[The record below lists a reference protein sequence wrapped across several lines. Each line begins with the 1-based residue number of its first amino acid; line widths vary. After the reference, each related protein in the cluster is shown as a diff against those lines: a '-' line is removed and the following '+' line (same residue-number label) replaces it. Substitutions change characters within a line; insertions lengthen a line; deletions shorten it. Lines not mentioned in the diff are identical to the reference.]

1 MGLRRMN
8 EDWDKER
15 IDHYFNVAELLK
27 QMSEHSQP
35 EINKL
40 KSSLNLKQNPTNN
53 KMRNLTLSPRTRDVQ
68 MSKGS
73 ILLVDDDKEILEQFQ
88 MTFLKDGYDVETA
101 VSGMEAL
108 SKVKENKY
116 DVAVL
121 DVVLPDIRGDKL
133 ALEIKRH
140 CDSVNIIFITG
151 YANMVDCINSLPIG
165 VSDILLKPI
174 TVEELQ
180 QAVKD
185 ALNRK
190 PHAHSET

>member
-1 MGLRRMN
+1 M
-8 EDWDKER
+8 
-15 IDHYFNVAELLK
+15 F
-27 QMSEHSQP
+27 
-35 EINKL
+35 EIC
-40 KSSLNLKQNPTNN
+40 
-53 KMRNLTLSPRTRDVQ
+53 DVL

-73 ILLVDDDKEILEQFQ
+73 ILLVDDDKDILELFQ
-88 MTFLKDGYDVETA
+88 MALLEDGYGVETA

-121 DVVLPDIRGDKL
+121 DVVLPDVQGDKL

-140 CDSVNIIFITG
+140 RDSVNIIFITG

-174 TVEELQ
+174 TVAELQ

-185 ALNRK
+185 AINIK
-190 PHAHSET
+190 PSINSTQS

>member
-1 MGLRRMN
+1 
-8 EDWDKER
+8 
-15 IDHYFNVAELLK
+15 
-27 QMSEHSQP
+27 
-35 EINKL
+35 
-40 KSSLNLKQNPTNN
+40 
-53 KMRNLTLSPRTRDVQ
+53 

-73 ILLVDDDKEILEQFQ
+73 VLLVDDDEDILELFR
-88 MTFLKDGYDVETA
+88 MTLLEDGYGVETA

-140 CDSVNIIFITG
+140 RDSVNIIFITG

-174 TVEELQ
+174 TVEALQ

-185 ALNRK
+185 AINIK
-190 PHAHSET
+190 PSINSTQS

>member
-1 MGLRRMN
+1 
-8 EDWDKER
+8 
-15 IDHYFNVAELLK
+15 
-27 QMSEHSQP
+27 
-35 EINKL
+35 
-40 KSSLNLKQNPTNN
+40 
-53 KMRNLTLSPRTRDVQ
+53 

-73 ILLVDDDKEILEQFQ
+73 VLLVDDDEDILELFH
-88 MTFLKDGYDVETA
+88 MTLLEDGYSVETA
-101 VSGMEAL
+101 DSGMEAL

-121 DVVLPDIRGDKL
+121 DVVLPDIQGDKL

-140 CDSVNIIFITG
+140 RDSINIIFITG

-174 TVEELQ
+174 TVEQLQ

-185 ALNRK
+185 AINIK
-190 PHAHSET
+190 PNIKPTQS

>member
-1 MGLRRMN
+1 M
-8 EDWDKER
+8 
-15 IDHYFNVAELLK
+15 F
-27 QMSEHSQP
+27 
-35 EINKL
+35 
-40 KSSLNLKQNPTNN
+40 
-53 KMRNLTLSPRTRDVQ
+53 
-68 MSKGS
+68 KGS
-73 ILLVDDDKEILEQFQ
+73 VLLVDDDEDILELFQ
-88 MTFLKDGYDVETA
+88 MTLLEDGYGVETA

-121 DVVLPDIRGDKL
+121 DVVLPDIQGDKL

-140 CDSVNIIFITG
+140 RDSVNIIFITG

-174 TVEELQ
+174 TVEALQ

-185 ALNRK
+185 AINIK
-190 PHAHSET
+190 PSINSTQS

>member
-1 MGLRRMN
+1 M
-8 EDWDKER
+8 
-15 IDHYFNVAELLK
+15 F
-27 QMSEHSQP
+27 
-35 EINKL
+35 EIC
-40 KSSLNLKQNPTNN
+40 
-53 KMRNLTLSPRTRDVQ
+53 DVL

-73 ILLVDDDKEILEQFQ
+73 ILLVDDDKDILELFQ
-88 MTFLKDGYDVETA
+88 MALLEDGYGVETA

-121 DVVLPDIRGDKL
+121 DVVLPDIQGDKL

-140 CDSVNIIFITG
+140 RDSVNIIFITG

-174 TVEELQ
+174 TVEKLQ
-180 QAVKD
+180 QAVID
-185 ALNRK
+185 AINARAGRSQRR
-190 PHAHSET
+190 H

>member
-1 MGLRRMN
+1 
-8 EDWDKER
+8 
-15 IDHYFNVAELLK
+15 
-27 QMSEHSQP
+27 
-35 EINKL
+35 
-40 KSSLNLKQNPTNN
+40 
-53 KMRNLTLSPRTRDVQ
+53 

-73 ILLVDDDKEILEQFQ
+73 ILLVDDDKDILELFQ
-88 MTFLKDGYDVETA
+88 MALLEDGYGVETA

-121 DVVLPDIRGDKL
+121 DVVLPDVQGDKL

-140 CDSVNIIFITG
+140 RDSVNIIFITG

-174 TVEELQ
+174 TVAELQ

-185 ALNRK
+185 AINIK
-190 PHAHSET
+190 PSINSTQS

>member
-1 MGLRRMN
+1 
-8 EDWDKER
+8 
-15 IDHYFNVAELLK
+15 
-27 QMSEHSQP
+27 
-35 EINKL
+35 
-40 KSSLNLKQNPTNN
+40 
-53 KMRNLTLSPRTRDVQ
+53 

-73 ILLVDDDKEILEQFQ
+73 ILLVDDDKDILELFQ
-88 MTFLKDGYDVETA
+88 MTLLEDGYSVETA

-121 DVVLPDIRGDKL
+121 DVVLPDVQGDKL

-185 ALNRK
+185 AINIK
-190 PHAHSET
+190 PHAHSGV

>member
-1 MGLRRMN
+1 
-8 EDWDKER
+8 
-15 IDHYFNVAELLK
+15 
-27 QMSEHSQP
+27 
-35 EINKL
+35 
-40 KSSLNLKQNPTNN
+40 
-53 KMRNLTLSPRTRDVQ
+53 

-73 ILLVDDDKEILEQFQ
+73 VLLVDDDEDILELFR
-88 MTFLKDGYDVETA
+88 MTLLEDGYGVETA

-121 DVVLPDIRGDKL
+121 DVVLPDIQGDKL

-140 CDSVNIIFITG
+140 RDSVNIIFITG

-174 TVEELQ
+174 TVEALQ

-185 ALNRK
+185 AINIK
-190 PHAHSET
+190 PSINSTQS

>member
-1 MGLRRMN
+1 
-8 EDWDKER
+8 
-15 IDHYFNVAELLK
+15 
-27 QMSEHSQP
+27 
-35 EINKL
+35 
-40 KSSLNLKQNPTNN
+40 
-53 KMRNLTLSPRTRDVQ
+53 

-73 ILLVDDDKEILEQFQ
+73 ILLVDDDRDILELFK
-88 MTFLKDGYDVETA
+88 MTLLEEGYSVETA

-121 DVVLPDIRGDKL
+121 DVVLPDIQGDKL

-140 CDSVNIIFITG
+140 RDSTNIIFITG

-174 TVEELQ
+174 TEEELQ
-180 QAVKD
+180 QAVKN
-185 ALNRK
+185 AINNK
-190 PHAHSET
+190 PRINSAQS

>member
-1 MGLRRMN
+1 
-8 EDWDKER
+8 
-15 IDHYFNVAELLK
+15 
-27 QMSEHSQP
+27 
-35 EINKL
+35 
-40 KSSLNLKQNPTNN
+40 
-53 KMRNLTLSPRTRDVQ
+53 

-73 ILLVDDDKEILEQFQ
+73 VLLVDDDKDILELFH
-88 MTFLKDGYDVETA
+88 MTLLEDGYGVETA
-101 VSGMEAL
+101 NSGMEAL

-121 DVVLPDIRGDKL
+121 DVVLPDIQGDKL

-140 CDSVNIIFITG
+140 RDSINIIFITG

-180 QAVKD
+180 KAVKD
-185 ALNRK
+185 AINIK
-190 PHAHSET
+190 PNINSTQS

>member
-1 MGLRRMN
+1 
-8 EDWDKER
+8 
-15 IDHYFNVAELLK
+15 
-27 QMSEHSQP
+27 
-35 EINKL
+35 
-40 KSSLNLKQNPTNN
+40 
-53 KMRNLTLSPRTRDVQ
+53 

-73 ILLVDDDKEILEQFQ
+73 VLLVDDDKEILEQFQ
-88 MTFLKDGYDVETA
+88 MTFLKDGYSVETA
-101 VSGMEAL
+101 VNGMEAL

-151 YANMVDCINSLPIG
+151 YVNMVDCINSLPIG

-185 ALNRK
+185 ALNSK
-190 PHAHSET
+190 PSIDSSQS

>member
-1 MGLRRMN
+1 
-8 EDWDKER
+8 
-15 IDHYFNVAELLK
+15 
-27 QMSEHSQP
+27 
-35 EINKL
+35 
-40 KSSLNLKQNPTNN
+40 
-53 KMRNLTLSPRTRDVQ
+53 

-73 ILLVDDDKEILEQFQ
+73 ILLVDDDKDILELFQ
-88 MTFLKDGYDVETA
+88 MTLLEDGYGVETA

-121 DVVLPDIRGDKL
+121 DIVLPDIQGDKL

-174 TVEELQ
+174 TEEKLQ

-185 ALNRK
+185 VINIK
-190 PHAHSET
+190 PSINSTQS

>member
-1 MGLRRMN
+1 
-8 EDWDKER
+8 
-15 IDHYFNVAELLK
+15 
-27 QMSEHSQP
+27 
-35 EINKL
+35 
-40 KSSLNLKQNPTNN
+40 
-53 KMRNLTLSPRTRDVQ
+53 

-88 MTFLKDGYDVETA
+88 MIFLKDGYGVETA
-101 VSGMEAL
+101 VSGMEAI

-180 QAVKD
+180 QAVND
-185 ALNRK
+185 ALNTK